1 MKKFLMPGVFAAM
14 SLVSPMCGTAD
25 EGKPKPAAV
34 SAEIYGSVS
43 ERDYLEGRFEPAA
56 QKDFVQLGS
65 LGIEENNGPHYLRRE
80 AAEALKAMLADFRK
94 AHPAIRVWVQSSTRN
109 YESQRS
115 IWDAKWRGE
124 RRVEGKNLK
133 KTMKDPVERA
143 REILKF
149 SSMPGTSRQHWGT
162 DFDINKLTNSYYE
175 KGEGKVIFDW
185 LTANASRYGFARPY
199 TAGRSG
205 GYEEEKWHWSYLPL
219 SRKFLAGWMNVF
231 GGRPDLL
238 SEEGRFE
245 GSSVAGAWA
254 RSYVE
259 TINPE
264 CR

>member
-1 MKKFLMPGVFAAM
+1 MMRWR
-14 SLVSPMCGTAD
+14 
-25 EGKPKPAAV
+25 
-34 SAEIYGSVS
+34 S
-43 ERDYLEGRFEPAA
+43 E
-56 QKDFVQLGS
+56 
-65 LGIEENNGPHYLRRE
+65 
-80 AAEALKAMLADFRK
+80 
-94 AHPAIRVWVQSSTRN
+94 SSTL
-109 YESQRS
+109 
-115 IWDAKWRGE
+115 AK
-124 RRVEGKNLK
+124 NS
-133 KTMKDPVERA
+133 RA
-143 REILKF
+143 CRIDISE
-149 SSMPGTSRQHWGT
+149 TSAMDLPPT
-162 DFDINKLTNSYYE
+162 
-175 KGEGKVIFDW
+175 V
-185 LTANASRYGFARPY
+185 TANASRYGFARPY